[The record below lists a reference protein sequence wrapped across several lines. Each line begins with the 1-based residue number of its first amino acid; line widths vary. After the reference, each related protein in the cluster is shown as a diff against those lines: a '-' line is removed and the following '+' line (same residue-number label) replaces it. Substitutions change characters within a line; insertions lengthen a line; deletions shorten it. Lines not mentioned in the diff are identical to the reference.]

1 MKPVQ
6 ARNLC
11 LQIALTHDDISL
23 GHASG
28 GSHAV
33 TTYAIVFKGELR
45 DGFILEAVTA
55 AFRERTR
62 LGDAQIEQI
71 FSGRK
76 VTLKKGLT
84 RDEARQFARD
94 LRAIGMRIIAATEG
108 GSAPADTPAPGTHHI
123 LFGGLVVEGFDAEAV
138 KLMAAK
144 RLKFSER
151 QADLLFSGAEVTM
164 KRGLNEEKA
173 RHYADTLR
181 KLGMEVR
188 VEPPLPAPPMPDAAI
203 VTAEASLLQTQL
215 APAAPYNFEETF
227 HSSSTLEML
236 NGTESEDRALDG
248 IHPSLQTPAPN
259 DAAAVGTGTKTHQ
272 HAATIVNHDL
282 ASAYAEALQEPD
294 TDPEIE
300 ALRAAHDPDSPPETI
315 AAPDAWVEPTPA
327 PDVPVRSPFHPSS
340 EPPPPAPETVMSP
353 LEPAPAAVRGRATTS
368 VMPPEDVPELEAIQ
382 HAAEEKRKWLMA
394 GGFILMVAAIAV
406 WALM

>member
-1 MKPVQ
+1 M
-6 ARNLC
+6 
-11 LQIALTHDDISL
+11 
-23 GHASG
+23 
-28 GSHAV
+28 

-45 DGFILEAVTA
+45 DGFILDAVTA
-55 AFRERTR
+55 AFRERTG
-62 LGDAQIEQI
+62 LGDTQIEQI

-84 RDEARQFARD
+84 RDEAKQFARD

-151 QADLLFSGAEVTM
+151 QADLLFSGKEVTM
-164 KRGLNEEKA
+164 KRGLTEDKA

-188 VEPPLPAPPMPDAAI
+188 VEPPLPAPPAPDAAT

-236 NGTESEDRALDG
+236 NGTESEDSALAG
-248 IHPSLQTPAPN
+248 IHPSLMTPPTPEPAPTP
-259 DAAAVGTGTKTHQ
+259 AVGTGTLARQ
-272 HAATIVNHDL
+272 HVATVINHDL
-282 ASAYAEALQEPD
+282 VAAYADALQEPD

-300 ALRAAHDPDSPPETI
+300 ALRAAHDADSPPETI

-327 PDVPVRSPFHPSS
+327 PDVPVRSPFDPPS
-340 EPPPPAPETVMSP
+340 ELPPPAPETVMSP
-353 LEPAPAAVRGRATTS
+353 LEPAPAAVRGRATAS
-368 VMPPEDVPELEAIQ
+368 VMPSEEVPELEEIQ
-382 HAAEEKRKWLMA
+382 QAAEEKRKWLMA
-394 GGFILMVAAIAV
+394 GGFILVVAAIAV